1 MYFDHTLS
9 EWRPIPSSRQMGI
22 SEENWVRLERRE
34 KKDTKEKK
42 RDKLKKLGKS
52 LILAV
57 KELGNPQEK
66 RDKDEEE
73 RKSKLVAS
81 VSAPLGTSKHGRH

>member
-1 MYFDHTLS
+1 MYFDYTLS
-9 EWRPIPSSRQMGI
+9 EWRPIPTSRQMGI
-22 SEENWVRLERRE
+22 PEENWARLERAE
-34 KKDTKEKK
+34 NDTKGKK

-57 KELGNPQEK
+57 KDLGNHQQK

-81 VSAPLGTSKHGRH
+81 VSAPLGTDKRGRR